1 MSFIII
7 VGVSGDE
14 NMSLVEE
21 MGTGLSETAQQPQL
35 MELLPPV
42 APDPLSG
49 ASSPE
54 LLPLPVPECA
64 LLPMPPEDSETS
76 PQKLLTVPV
85 NDCPSVPPP
94 PASNVS
100 TTDFRLLKMYKL
112 AGLHEEIENI
122 TTELM
127 YSSFL
132 GFQEPFC
139 NISCKFS
146 LSHF

>member
-1 MSFIII
+1 M
-7 VGVSGDE
+7 GVSGDE

-42 APDPLSG
+42 AADPLST

-85 NDCPSVPPP
+85 NDCPSIP

-100 TTDFRLLKMYKL
+100 TTDFRVLKMYPTRWSTRRERKHCYL
-112 AGLHEEIENI
+112 A
-122 TTELM
+122 
-127 YSSFL
+127 YVSSFL
-132 GFQEPFC
+132 GFWNLFVTVAVNSP
-139 NISCKFS
+139 
-146 LSHF
+146 

>member
-1 MSFIII
+1 MSVSFIIT

-42 APDPLSG
+42 AADPLSA

-54 LLPLPVPECA
+54 LLPLPVPECD

-85 NDCPSVPPP
+85 NDCPSVPPS

-100 TTDFRLLKMYKL
+100 TTHFRLLIMYATYVL
-112 AGLHEEIENI
+112 
-122 TTELM
+122 
-127 YSSFL
+127 
-132 GFQEPFC
+132 
-139 NISCKFS
+139 
-146 LSHF
+146 